1 MGCQLCRNDLHDEN
15 EMSKDPNTNQL
26 EPNNKKRTL
35 KSGRHITPS
44 KHQLKILSHFKL
56 VFLLIQLHLYPLIY
70 SQLVFQTE

>member
-26 EPNNKKRTL
+26 EPNNKKRTISL
-35 KSGRHITPS
+35 HQ